1 MELLDIK
8 IIALNKSIE
17 LMKKERDATINTKST
32 ISASTDYA
40 SMLKRRKLIMD
51 RLNMLEKGETTLL
64 MCEYFEQLKKFDTDN
79 NIEWKDRNYE
89 YRGPLYDGGYNFN
102 GEQNKQSLEYQEQLF
117 SRLYSSTA
125 KELSANQIIK
135 SSTQE

>member
-17 LMKKERDATINTKST
+17 LMKKERDEIINTKST

-51 RLNMLEKGETTLL
+51 RLNMLDKGETTLL
-64 MCEYFEQLKKFDTDN
+64 MCEYFEKLKKFDTDN

-89 YRGPLYDGGYNFN
+89 YGGPLYDGYNFN
-102 GEQNKQSLEYQEQLF
+102 GEQNRQSLEYKEQLF
-117 SRLYSSTA
+117 SRLYNSNA
-125 KELSANQIIK
+125 KELAENQINK